1 MEFWSAD
8 GVLERMMQPSA
19 AMISVLL
26 EGITAAFCALTRS
39 TAACSTA
46 APSHC
51 RPFHCRPFHC
61 RPFHCRPFHCR
72 PFHCRPFHC
81 RLFHACV
88 PHQWPV
94 AMPPSAHC
102 LRLTFRQPVPAS
114 AAPSF

>member
-51 RPFHCRPFHC
+51 RPFHCRHSTAAHSTAAHSTAAHSTAAHSTAASSMP
-61 RPFHCRPFHCR
+61 
-72 PFHCRPFHC
+72 
-81 RLFHACV
+81 AC
-88 PHQWPV
+88 HTSGQWP
-94 AMPPSAHC
+94 C
-102 LRLTFRQPVPAS
+102 LHPLTAC
-114 AAPSF
+114 A